1 MMKRFFQFLPLL
13 VLALAAC
20 NKIELPGRDD
30 GSSAADR
37 KELVLAD
44 ANATPET
51 KALYANVWKIKDK
64 GFMFGHHDDLMYGRY
79 WYGDEGGS
87 DTKAVCGD
95 YPAVYSLDFAEMIDD
110 RWNDSPS
117 ENALR
122 KKCVKEA
129 YDKGMVI
136 IACVH
141 LDNPKT
147 VMAHRAAKT
156 YDANKNGG
164 AWDNSDKEV
173 VAQIL
178 RTGSATNLLYT
189 EWMDR
194 LAELAHSL
202 KGSDGKLIPIIF
214 RPYHEHT
221 QSWSWWG
228 SSCTTEQEF
237 IKFWQWTVTYLRD
250 AKGVHNFIYAISP
263 QMDSQKQD
271 SDFLF
276 RWPGDKWVDFIGMDC
291 YQGINNAVFT
301 ANLKAISRV
310 ALSKGKPCGVTET
323 GVESFT
329 KATYWTENIYA
340 PASGRKISLLV
351 TWRNKFVGANENDKH
366 YFSVYPG
373 HPSAKDFVTMY
384 SKDDTFFC
392 RDLPDMYYMPS
403 GYVVK

>member
-1 MMKRFFQFLPLL
+1 MKRLL
-13 VLALAAC
+13 FIFTASVAVLAAC
-20 NKIELPGRDD
+20 NKVELPGRDE
-30 GSSAADR
+30 SSPADR
-37 KELVLAD
+37 KDLVLAD
-44 ANATPET
+44 KNATAET
-51 KALYANVWKIKDK
+51 KALYANLWKIKDK
-64 GFMFGHHDDLMYGRY
+64 GFMFGHHDDLMYGRH

-87 DTKAVCGD
+87 DTKEVCGD
-95 YPAVYSLDFAEMIDD
+95 YPAVYSLDFSELVDD
-110 RWNDSPS
+110 RWNDSPA

-122 KKCVKEA
+122 LKCVKEA
-129 YDKGMVI
+129 YDRGMVI
-136 IACVH
+136 IACMH

-147 VMAHRAAKT
+147 IGQHRGID
-156 YDANKNGG
+156 YDGQYKGA
-164 AWDNSDKEV
+164 AWDNSDNKV
-173 VAQIL
+173 VSEIL
-178 RTGSATNLLYT
+178 KTGSAVNTLYM

-194 LAELAHSL
+194 LADLAHSL
-202 KGSDGKLIPIIF
+202 KGSDGKEIPIIF

-276 RWPGDKWVDFIGMDC
+276 RWPGDGWVDFIGMDC

-310 ALSKGKPCGVTET
+310 ALDKGKPCGVTET
-323 GVESFT
+323 GVEGFT
-329 KATYWTENIYA
+329 KEKYWTENIYA

-351 TWRNKFVGANENDKH
+351 TWRNKFVGANESDKH
-366 YFSVYPG
+366 FFSVYPG
-373 HPSAKDFVTMY
+373 HASAKDFVTMY
-384 SKDDTFFC
+384 GKDDTFFC
-392 RDLPDMYYMPS
+392 KDLPDMYTMPS
-403 GYVVK
+403 GYTVN